1 MIHTCEMSEKIFDA
15 IESIELS
22 NNGWS
27 WVDNDATLIAALRTA
42 GYVVF
47 EVRGG
52 VKAYTRAAQDALA
65 AEYKAHGAASFAVPA
80 RAAYTAPKE
89 HATDYEGMIL
99 ARQERWMMT
108 A

>member
-1 MIHTCEMSEKIFDA
+1 MIYTPEQSTKILDA
-15 IESIELS
+15 IHGIELS

-27 WVDNDATLIAALRTA
+27 WIENDPALIDALRVA

-52 VKAYTRAAQDALA
+52 MKAYTRAAQAALA
-65 AEYKAHGAASFAVPA
+65 AEYKAHGPASFAAPA
-80 RAAYTAPKE
+80 RAVRTAPHE
-89 HATDYEGMIL
+89 SGPDFEAMIL
-99 ARQERWMMT
+99 ARQERWMMD